1 MAQASVVLL
10 KNTGV
15 LPLAAN
21 TKTIAVIGP
30 NADEVM
36 TLVGNYYGTPSKPV
50 TLVQGIRNAAAGGE
64 VIYARGV
71 DLVEGRQDPRAVPP
85 IPVAVPAA
93 GGRLDRAGAQGRVLQ
108 GQGAAGRSRSSRA
121 SIAPSTSAGIG

>member
-1 MAQASVVLL
+1 M
-10 KNTGV
+10 

-36 TLVGNYYGTPSKPV
+36 TLLGNYYGTPSKPV
-50 TLVQGIRNAAAGGE
+50 TLLQGIRNAVPSAK
-64 VIYARGV
+64 VLYARGV

-85 IPVAVPAA
+85 IPSQFLRPAA
-93 GGRLDRAGAQGRVLQ
+93 GSTEQGLQGRVLQ
-108 GQGAAGRSRSSRA
+108 GQGAAGRSRC
-121 SIAPSTSAGIG
+121 

>member
-21 TKTIAVIGP
+21 AKTIAVIGP

-50 TLVQGIRNAAAGGE
+50 TVVQGIRNAAAGGE
-64 VIYARGV
+64 GPRTRAASTWSKAA
-71 DLVEGRQDPRAVPP
+71 QDPRAVPP
-85 IPVAVPAA
+85 IPSQFLRPAA
-93 GGRLDRAGAQGRVLQ
+93 GSTEQGLQGRVLQ
-108 GQGAAGRSRSSRA
+108 GQGAAGRSRC
-121 SIAPSTSAGIG
+121 